1 MKLLYY
7 RYLGDFNY
15 IGLIFL
21 ASFGQE
27 NGAHQRAGE
36 KIKHGEIKRT
46 SGEKTQRTKRQGEII
61 KKFRPS
67 QIQRQSKTDPQ
78 EKRIFK

>member
-1 MKLLYY
+1 MHQLYWGLDQHL
-7 RYLGDFNY
+7 YLPKVCGE
-15 IGLIFL
+15 I
-21 ASFGQE
+21 FGQE

-61 KKFRPS
+61 KKFRPP
-67 QIQRQSKTDPQ
+67 QIQRQRKTDPQ
-78 EKRIFK
+78 EKPIFK